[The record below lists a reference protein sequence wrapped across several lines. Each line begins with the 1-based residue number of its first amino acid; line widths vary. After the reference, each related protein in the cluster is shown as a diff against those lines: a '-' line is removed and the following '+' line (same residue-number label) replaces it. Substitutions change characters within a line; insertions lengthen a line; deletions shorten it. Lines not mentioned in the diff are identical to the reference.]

1 MGSSANSGAHWWA
14 AVAYV
19 MYDYTDN
26 QQGAFRYEYFDDDDG
41 AKVFWSNSLWTVTYT
56 HNITI
61 HDNLLLRPEIRY
73 NKYNGGTAGEVASG
87 GNPQ

>member
-1 MGSSANSGAHWWA
+1 
-14 AVAYV
+14 

-41 AKVFWSNSLWTVTYT
+41 TKGFGKSLWTVTYT

-61 HDNLLLRPEIRY
+61 HDNLMLRPEIRY
-73 NKYNGGTAGEVASG
+73 NKYNGGTDGEVPSG
-87 GNPQ
+87 GNVNNTEDDEVVFAFGTEYVF